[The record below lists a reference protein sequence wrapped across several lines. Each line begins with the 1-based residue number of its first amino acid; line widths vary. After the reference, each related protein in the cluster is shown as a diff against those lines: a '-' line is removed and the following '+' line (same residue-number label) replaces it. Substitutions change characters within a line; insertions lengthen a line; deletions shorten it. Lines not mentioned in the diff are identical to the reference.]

1 MAAHTAELKYV
12 CALFFPLMNP
22 LPITASTWLYI
33 ILLLQ
38 QNTVYCPFCWL
49 FLYSWTTN
57 HFIFSVAKNIIFL
70 DCILEMHQTSRDT
83 LSIQAEAQMFI

>member
-22 LPITASTWLYI
+22 LSITAFTWLYWI
-33 ILLLQ
+33 PLFL

-49 FLYSWTTN
+49 FLYSWTSIR
-57 HFIFSVAKNIIFL
+57 FLFSMAKNIISL
-70 DCILEMHQTSRDT
+70 VLEMHQTSWDT

>member
-22 LPITASTWLYI
+22 LPITAFTWLCWI
-33 ILLLQ
+33 PLSLQ
-38 QNTVYCPFCWL
+38 STVYCPFCWL
-49 FLYSWTTN
+49 FLYSWTSN
-57 HFIFSVAKNIIFL
+57 RFIFSVAKNIIFL
-70 DCILEMHQTSRDT
+70 DCVLEMHQNNWET